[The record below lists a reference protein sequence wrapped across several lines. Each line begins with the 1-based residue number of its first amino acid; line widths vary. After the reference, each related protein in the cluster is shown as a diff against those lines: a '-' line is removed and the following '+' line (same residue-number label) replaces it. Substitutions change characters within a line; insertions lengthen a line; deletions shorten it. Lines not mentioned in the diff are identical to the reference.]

1 MLKTKKSVTFDES
14 KAKVFAAGVKRFM
27 EVNELSVQEL
37 ASRIKETPEY
47 VENILEGNVAVGLE
61 DVMDLSSALRVP
73 INLLVYEYR
82 YQNGED
88 ASVDIY
94 NSLGN
99 EKEIDYDDEYISRAM
114 QLIEEYSEDECAYIA
129 NMLPF
134 VYKHYSHL
142 YNDSVTLHYHED
154 ESMNTEDCMDCVASF
169 LSDISPRDR
178 AFMVSAIELSI
189 EQIRAGLGFTY
200 IPFSNPEIHPQMFL
214 MASAIEHHYSG
225 ECPECQKAS

>member
-1 MLKTKKSVTFDES
+1 MLKSQKSVTFDQNE
-14 KAKVFAAGVKRFM
+14 AKMFAASVKRFM
-27 EVNELSVQEL
+27 EAKELSVQEI
-37 ASRIKETPEY
+37 ASRIKETPKY

-61 DVMDLSSALRVP
+61 DVMDLALALEVP
-73 INLLVYEYR
+73 INLLVYEYK

-94 NSLGN
+94 KEMGN
-99 EKEIDYDDEYISRAM
+99 ENEIDYDDEYISRAM
-114 QLIEEYSEDECAYIA
+114 QLIDECSEGECAYII

-134 VYKHYSHL
+134 VYDSYSQL
-142 YNDSVTLHYHED
+142 DSGSVTMHLHED
-154 ESMNTEDCMDCVASF
+154 ETLDNDDCMDGVACF

-178 AFMVSAIELSI
+178 AFMVSAIELSL

-200 IPFSNPEIHPQMFL
+200 IPFPKAEIHPQMFL